1 MRRRS
6 RQAWA
11 EREAWSADESL
22 LARRLHELGL
32 TGVRRVAVH
41 ENCSVLAS
49 VTPQKVLRLHRG
61 YAYASDTVLEAV
73 VQFARPGATAR
84 ERRAAR
90 RTIAEFDV
98 GARLPPSRSRTRTP
112 QERAQPG
119 DRRVLSELRRLHA
132 EYNEQHFDGALEAVR
147 FRLSGRMETRLGEIE
162 VATAGRT
169 PLVIAISRR
178 HVAEDG
184 WDEVRQT
191 LLHEMIHQ
199 WQVES
204 GLAADH
210 GAGFRRKARE
220 IGVVASARRA
230 VGDVRQV

>member
-6 RQAWA
+6 RQPWA
-11 EREAWSADESL
+11 EREAWSADEAL

-32 TGVRRVAVH
+32 IGVRRVAVH
-41 ENCSVLAS
+41 ENRSVLAS
-49 VTPQKVLRLHRG
+49 VTPQLVLRLHRG
-61 YAYASDTVLEAV
+61 YAYAPDCVLEAV
-73 VQFARPGATAR
+73 AAFASPGATAR

-90 RTIAEFDV
+90 RAIAEFDV
-98 GARLPPSRSRTRTP
+98 DGQLRPRRRGPRT
-112 QERAQPG
+112 ERAQPG
-119 DRRVLSELRRLHA
+119 DRQVLSELRRLHA
-132 EYNEQHFDGALEAVR
+132 RYNERHFGGSLAAVR

-162 VATAGRT
+162 VATAGRR

-178 HVAEDG
+178 HVVEDG
-184 WDEVRQT
+184 WDEVGQT
-191 LLHEMIHQ
+191 VLHEMIHQ

-220 IGVVASARRA
+220 IGVVPSARRA

>member
-6 RQAWA
+6 QQAWA
-11 EREAWSADESL
+11 EREAWSADEAL

-32 TGVRRVAVH
+32 IGVRRVAVH
-41 ENCSVLAS
+41 ENRSVLAS

-61 YAYASDTVLEAV
+61 YAYAPDAVLEAV
-73 VQFARPGATAR
+73 VRFARPGATAR

-90 RTIAEFDV
+90 RIIAEFDV
-98 GARLPPSRSRTRTP
+98 GAQLPPSRSRPPR
-112 QERAQPG
+112 ERAQPG
-119 DRRVLSELRRLHA
+119 DRKVLSELRRLHA
-132 EYNEQHFDGALEAVR
+132 EYNERHFCGALKAVR

-199 WQVES
+199 WQLES

-210 GAGFRRKARE
+210 GAVFRRKARE
-220 IGVVASARRA
+220 IGVVPSARRT